1 MTNEINDLEV
11 TNLAP
16 INPMIWDSFLK
27 NLYRSQWPEKLPHP
41 ILVNLYQTSSLR
53 PKKFFSMKNN
63 NALTGISATNIEQ
76 KISRAVTFIGID
88 RQQFSKPD
96 SIKLIQTNIN
106 YLKKMNIQ
114 TMNIQT
120 EEFDTQIQKIL
131 IQLGFKKIR
140 KYSNLIHDS
149 KILQS
154 VEIPDSIQLGSLQI
168 GDEKKFTDIL
178 NKSFEKE
185 WGFCPNTVEEI
196 IHSIYSSNHNL
207 NDIVILK
214 KNNEFISFN
223 WTQIFNKNIG
233 KIGMIG
239 VHPKF
244 QNLGIGKITVLAGM
258 NYLKSNKIKTITLE
272 VDEANLRAIKL
283 YTALEFKK
291 YFSTI
296 WFEKIL

>member
-1 MTNEINDLEV
+1 MTTEKNDLEV

-16 INPMIWDSFLK
+16 INPKIWDSFLK
-27 NLYRSQWPEKLPHP
+27 NLYRSQWPEKLPNP
-41 ILVNLYQTSSLR
+41 ILDNLYQTSSLR

-154 VEIPDSIQLGSLQI
+154 VEIPDNIQ
-168 GDEKKFTDIL
+168 
-178 NKSFEKE
+178 
-185 WGFCPNTVEEI
+185 
-196 IHSIYSSNHNL
+196 
-207 NDIVILK
+207 
-214 KNNEFISFN
+214 
-223 WTQIFNKNIG
+223 
-233 KIGMIG
+233 
-239 VHPKF
+239 
-244 QNLGIGKITVLAGM
+244 
-258 NYLKSNKIKTITLE
+258 
-272 VDEANLRAIKL
+272 
-283 YTALEFKK
+283 
-291 YFSTI
+291 
-296 WFEKIL
+296 